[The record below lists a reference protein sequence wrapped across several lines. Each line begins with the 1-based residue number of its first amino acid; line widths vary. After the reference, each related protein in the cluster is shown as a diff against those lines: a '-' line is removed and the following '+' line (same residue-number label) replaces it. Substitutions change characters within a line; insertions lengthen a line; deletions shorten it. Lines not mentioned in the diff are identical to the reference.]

1 MIELHI
7 VIFIDPKISE
17 WIDDY
22 KLFIKMKIPF
32 TLAPATSTV
41 TTVTE
46 TPETTQIVT
55 STAVPTTTETS
66 TAAGTTITICDYIQG
81 MISASYVPDSHIDT
95 SPTLDDKSVIR
106 YGVDGPS
113 WIVSPS
119 DDPKVTLTLTD
130 PVTGEAPYVKKIII
144 SPHVNVEKVKLTMT
158 KELDNG
164 NQIQIED
171 TVALDERGEIV
182 LEQAVK
188 LVSVKIKVKT
198 YTDSSQNM
206 EIKIGVLACF
216 CRTQYVLHLYFFQIP
231 IFQMF
236 EISKKKFC

>member
-1 MIELHI
+1 
-7 VIFIDPKISE
+7 
-17 WIDDY
+17 
-22 KLFIKMKIPF
+22 
-32 TLAPATSTV
+32 
-41 TTVTE
+41 
-46 TPETTQIVT
+46 
-55 STAVPTTTETS
+55 
-66 TAAGTTITICDYIQG
+66 

-95 SPTLDDKSVIR
+95 SPTLDDKSLIR
-106 YGVDGPS
+106 YGVDGPG

-171 TVALDERGEIV
+171 IVTLDAKGEIDF
-182 LEQAVK
+182 EQAVK

-198 YTDSSQNM
+198 YTDSSQNT

-216 CRTQYVLHLYFFQIP
+216 VEHSMYC
-231 IFQMF
+231 
-236 EISKKKFC
+236 ISFLL